1 MLQIQQKNKG
11 ICFRY
16 RLYLKQIP
24 ALNCHFSFW
33 RLFCCVLSAIG
44 SPAPGAEPKST
55 GGTAPSRSGP
65 RRLGVVYSWKPPR
78 STRYPLNSSP
88 LIHVPHTLPYCL
100 AQESGRGEAEQVRQ
114 QGSAEYG
121 KAWQG
126 MSRET
131 DRESWI
137 DGGRKSTLIVLFQ
150 ITSESR
156 QLNRSK
162 PNMLCGGTAIISR
175 VKGAKSTQ

>member
-1 MLQIQQKNKG
+1 MCCL
-11 ICFRY
+11 
-16 RLYLKQIP
+16 P
-24 ALNCHFSFW
+24 SEAL
-33 RLFCCVLSAIG
+33 RPV
-44 SPAPGAEPKST
+44 
-55 GGTAPSRSGP
+55 PSRRAPAAQLRAGQG
-65 RRLGVVYSWKPPR
+65 RAVVYSWKPPR

-156 QLNRSK
+156 QLNWSK
-162 PNMLCGGTAIISR
+162 STMLCVMGRRSSR
-175 VKGAKSTQ
+175 V